1 MRLLIIKTSSFIA
14 SIVGNNCSKVD
25 QLWSILPVIY
35 SWHFHYH
42 NYLQNGVHNSRTLLL
57 SILLTCWGIRLTFN
71 FWRKGGYG
79 NLIHHEEDYRWPII
93 RSKMHP
99 LLFFV
104 FNFTFIACYQVRK
117 LHESFCIL
125 TFFFAICIFPEYST
139 FPHCRACVP
148 SFDHIRS
155 WNFSSRWQV
164 LVEN

>member
-1 MRLLIIKTSSFIA
+1 VLLVKTSSFIA

-42 NYLQNGVHNSRTLLL
+42 NYLQNGVHNSRTLLI
-57 SILLTCWGIRLTFN
+57 SILLTCWGVRLTFN

-99 LLFFV
+99 LVFII
-104 FNFTFIACYQVRK
+104 FNFAFIACYQVRK
-117 LHESFCIL
+117 LHEFMSLCGIYLFL
-125 TFFFAICIFPEYST
+125 RNLHLSRIFY
-139 FPHCRACVP
+139 
-148 SFDHIRS
+148 
-155 WNFSSRWQV
+155 FSSLLFLCTKFRSHLFLLEFQ
-164 LVEN
+164 